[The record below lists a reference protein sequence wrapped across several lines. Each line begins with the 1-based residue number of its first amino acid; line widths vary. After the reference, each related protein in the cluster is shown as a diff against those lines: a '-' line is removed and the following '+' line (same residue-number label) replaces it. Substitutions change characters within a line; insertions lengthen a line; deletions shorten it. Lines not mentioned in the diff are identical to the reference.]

1 MRHRIARAVLVGL
14 SLVSLALLGVL
25 VYPFAGALLFGA
37 VLAGTFLSMVD
48 RLTLRVGGRRPLAAG
63 LTTAAVAVLI
73 VLPASTFAI
82 VLGREAIDA
91 VSYVGDTL
99 QAGGVPALVAKLP
112 PPVRELV
119 EAFHLPRDRRSVQQ
133 LAQEQTGR
141 AAAAVGGVIMATSN
155 ALIQIAAMLVAFY
168 FLLVDGKRL
177 VEWVAEVAPIGRS
190 RTYELL
196 HDFRTVSEAVLISS
210 LATAGVQTAVALVGF
225 LLTDVPQPVF
235 FALVTFIVAFVP
247 MLGAA
252 SVSVALAGMLY
263 VTGHPVQALVLAIWA
278 VVVGVSDNIV
288 KPLLMRNR
296 MEVHGAVIFFSLI
309 GGLAAF
315 GMAGLVAG
323 PLIVSFFLTI
333 VRMCRRDLFELDAE
347 AGRARAE
354 YRPRTA

>member
-1 MRHRIARAVLVGL
+1 
-14 SLVSLALLGVL
+14 
-25 VYPFAGALLFGA
+25 
-37 VLAGTFLSMVD
+37 
-48 RLTLRVGGRRPLAAG
+48 
-63 LTTAAVAVLI
+63 
-73 VLPASTFAI
+73 
-82 VLGREAIDA
+82 
-91 VSYVGDTL
+91 
-99 QAGGVPALVAKLP
+99 
-112 PPVRELV
+112 
-119 EAFHLPRDRRSVQQ
+119 
-133 LAQEQTGR
+133 
-141 AAAAVGGVIMATSN
+141 
-155 ALIQIAAMLVAFY
+155 
-168 FLLVDGKRL
+168 
-177 VEWVAEVAPIGRS
+177 
-190 RTYELL
+190 
-196 HDFRTVSEAVLISS
+196 VSEAVLISS

-347 AGRARAE
+347 AGRARTE